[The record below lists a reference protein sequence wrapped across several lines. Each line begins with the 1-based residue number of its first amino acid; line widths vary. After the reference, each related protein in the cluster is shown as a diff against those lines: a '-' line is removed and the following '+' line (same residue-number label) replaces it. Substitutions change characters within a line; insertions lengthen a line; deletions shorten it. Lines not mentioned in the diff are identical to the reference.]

1 MTIPPKLPEILIKCE
16 DCNWESNCHPPE
28 MVAWSHRNQ
37 KWMCDECWSEHDT
50 YDEATDRY
58 VNEVPTVYAKD
69 ALDDTEE
76 MQRRMVAAAT
86 RKRLGAKPV

>member
-28 MVAWSHRNQ
+28 NVAWSDKQH
-37 KWMCDECWSEHDT
+37 KWLCSECWSDYDT
-50 YDEATDRY
+50 YDEDAGKFIP
-58 VNEVPTVYAKD
+58 EQPLVYAKD